1 MAPNGGEGEAL
12 ADASSGVNDERLVRV
27 AKGVSL
33 PVAIPDTLFSP
44 VAVAEADPLTA
55 GDPLAQ
61 GLGGLL
67 RWGEP
72 VARALTED
80 ENDGRLAVARPL
92 EEGCSD

>member
-1 MAPNGGEGEAL
+1 M
-12 ADASSGVNDERLVRV
+12 
-27 AKGVSL
+27 GVSL
-33 PVAIPDTLFSP
+33 PVAMPDTLTSP

-61 GLGGLL
+61 RLGGLL

-80 ENDGRLAVARPL
+80 ENEGKLAVARPL